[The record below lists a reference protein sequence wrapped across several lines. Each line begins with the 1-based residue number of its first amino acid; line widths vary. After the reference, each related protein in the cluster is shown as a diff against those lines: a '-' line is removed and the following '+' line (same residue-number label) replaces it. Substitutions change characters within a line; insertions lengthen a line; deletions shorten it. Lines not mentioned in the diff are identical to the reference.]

1 MVLFPSLHRIISRSI
16 TVSRTQILL
25 KNKMPTLCTQIKY
38 SSRDFLLFTDTG
50 VTLNIAPSVA
60 RNLSRLIPQKISNT
74 VNFPPPQLALACC
87 ENLAWLYLLSNIQV
101 FSDKPS
107 DLTKVKERDTCT
119 SIRYLLVSLKITLT
133 N

>member
-1 MVLFPSLHRIISRSI
+1 MIISRSI
-16 TVSRTQILL
+16 TVARTQILL

-74 VNFPPPQLALACC
+74 VNFPPSQLALTCC

-107 DLTKVKERDTCT
+107 YLTKVKERQDT
-119 SIRYLLVSLKITLT
+119 
-133 N
+133 